1 MFAALAIGW
10 LAVDFDDRQPNSGAQ
25 TAISGALRSTT
36 AIVNPLTGSTH
47 SSQYHAPKTVSRR
60 GVDEWGS
67 LESAADAGHPES
79 ACRLAWSMDICLS
92 TDTLEFNQ
100 LLLLDSVAKDD
111 ANMSISKSETIA
123 MADTLDHWVTS
134 MSTLCASMPTDA
146 KQRLPMTLYR
156 AAQLGDTYS
165 MARFALNPPL
175 DARGEVEQGLLDA
188 YRANAIGFLKKAAES
203 GDTEAL
209 RGLHFAYY
217 RGRLRSD
224 YGTLLVEKD
233 KAYAHAT
240 GMVLLEISRNEYRP
254 DIRNAL
260 QSLELTMNPRDHLA
274 SRQIA
279 ARYRS
284 IFSGMRDVAFN
295 RYKSPKDRHPP
306 CLPKDRTRPSPDP
319 YAHGLSGRRVDAD
332 SPSITPES

>member
-1 MFAALAIGW
+1 
-10 LAVDFDDRQPNSGAQ
+10 
-25 TAISGALRSTT
+25 
-36 AIVNPLTGSTH
+36 
-47 SSQYHAPKTVSRR
+47 
-60 GVDEWGS
+60 
-67 LESAADAGHPES
+67 
-79 ACRLAWSMDICLS
+79 MDICLS

-111 ANMSISKSETIA
+111 ANMPMSKSETIA
-123 MADTLDHWVTS
+123 MADTLDHWVRS
-134 MSTLCASMPTDA
+134 MSRLCASMPTDA
-146 KQRLPMTLYR
+146 KQQLPMALYR
-156 AAQLGDTYS
+156 AARLGDTYS

-224 YGTLLVEKD
+224 YGTLPVEKD

-240 GMVLLEISRNEYRP
+240 GMVMLEISRNEYRS

-260 QSLELTMNPRDHLA
+260 QSLELRMNPGDHLA

-279 ARYRS
+279 ARYRR
-284 IFSGMRDVAFN
+284 IFSGMQDVAFN
-295 RYKSPKDRHPP
+295 RYKSPKDRHLP
-306 CLPKDRTRPSPDP
+306 CSPKYRTMALPDP